1 MKDREKLIEEFA
13 ALPVGDHY
21 GHILFHNNKLMV
33 IYAAFLVENFGYKDA
48 NEAVLEAHKR
58 FGVEGADD
66 IHSSELLFDLITD
79 HLSEDKE

>member
-1 MKDREKLIEEFA
+1 MTDKQKLIEAFE

-33 IYAAFLVENFGYKDA
+33 IYANFLVENFGYKDA

-58 FGVEGADD
+58 FGGDSDD
-66 IHSSELLFDLITD
+66 IHSSEVLFDLITH
-79 HLSEDKE
+79 HLYEDEE